1 MTPPQLLLAPEHG
14 TLVADL
20 VEADRAA
27 WVDGGVASLRRRT
40 DALRAALRGGCPIED
55 VAAALH
61 VSPADLGAWLPRA

>member
-1 MTPPQLLLAPEHG
+1 MTPPPLLLAPASG
-14 TLVADL
+14 TLLADL

-40 DALRAALRGGCPIED
+40 EALRAALRGGCRIED

-61 VSPADLGAWLPRA
+61 VSPEDLTAWVPRS